1 MKNKKIKI
9 KHRKYSLYQRKR
21 SKSRKVLTV
30 LLMVVLV
37 AGLCVLGYGL
47 GRPLVNYFQNR
58 GNESQTSS
66 AWTPPSSAEI
76 NPSAEGTSDNKST
89 AEATK
94 EPTQEAQ
101 EQKPVSAFILPE
113 SALASSDALNSAL
126 AAAKNGG
133 YTDITVT
140 IKDDIGSFL
149 YKTGIDGIPET
160 QITGS
165 LTAKQIADI
174 ITKAGFTPRARIS
187 TLLDRTSQ
195 TFGGE
200 NVCYMIADGG
210 IWHDY
215 YVDKG
220 GKSWLDPFEDATA
233 KYLSAITTEISG
245 AGFKS
250 VILANMRYPAFNQQD
265 YTNFLRQ
272 LNISDDAARLESLWN
287 IADACIAA
295 AKPSGTEISIEVS
308 SADLLADEKALTSA
322 EITGNKAKLKNTVLL
337 IDYTPEDNA
346 NYASTKAF
354 IGKLSVMYSGQSLAV
369 RLQTAGFSA
378 DALADVRR
386 AFTDSGITILSE

>member
-76 NPSAEGTSDNKST
+76 NSSDEGTSDRST

-101 EQKPVSAFILPE
+101 EQKTVSAFILPD

-126 AAAKNGG
+126 AAAKNGN

-140 IKDDIGSFL
+140 LKDDNGNFL

-160 QITGS
+160 QVTGT

-174 ITKAGFTPRARIS
+174 IAKAGFTPRARIN

-200 NVCYMIADGG
+200 SVCYMIADGG

-215 YVDKG
+215 YVDQG

-233 KYLSAITTEISG
+233 KYLSAITSEVSG

-250 VILANMRYPAFNQQD
+250 IILANTKYPAFNPQD

-272 LNISDDAARLESLWN
+272 LNISDDNARLEALWK

-295 AKPSGTEISIEVS
+295 AKPSGAEISIEVNS
-308 SADLLADEKALTSA
+308 GDLLADEKALTSA
-322 EITGNKAKLKNTVLL
+322 EITGNKAKLRNTVLL
-337 IDYTPEDNA
+337 IDYSPEDSA

-354 IGKLSVMYSGQSLAV
+354 IGKLSVMYSGQTIAV
-369 RLQTAGFSA
+369 RLQTSGFSA
-378 DALADVRR
+378 DALADVRK
-386 AFTDSGITILSE
+386 AFTDSGITVLSE